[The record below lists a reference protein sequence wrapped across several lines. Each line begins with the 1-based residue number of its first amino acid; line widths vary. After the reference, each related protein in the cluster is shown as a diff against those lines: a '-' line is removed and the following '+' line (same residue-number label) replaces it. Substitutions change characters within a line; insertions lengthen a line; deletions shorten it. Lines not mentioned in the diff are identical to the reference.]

1 MRSMECII
9 WSIII
14 YKYRHSSYSIRRTA
28 YLRALGATPT
38 RAPLREALKKAVR
51 AAEAANMML
60 VDGFFC
66 GEGEDGKLSVMVT
79 EVTNGGN
86 SPARLQLHKTALA
99 PT

>member
-1 MRSMECII
+1 MECIT

-14 YKYRHSSYSIRRTA
+14 YKYRRSYSIRRTA

-60 VDGFFC
+60 VDAFFRSFC
-66 GEGEDGKLSVMVT
+66 GGEGYRREESRKVDDQMSTILT
-79 EVTNGGN
+79 
-86 SPARLQLHKTALA
+86 PA
-99 PT
+99 

>member
-14 YKYRHSSYSIRRTA
+14 YKYRHSPYSIRRTA

-51 AAEAANMML
+51 AAEAANMLL
-60 VDGFFC
+60 VDGFFFLW
-66 GEGEDGKLSVMVT
+66 GWREKMGTG
-79 EVTNGGN
+79 VTNGGN
-86 SPARLQLHKTALA
+86 APARLQLHKLSALA
-99 PT
+99 PTY